1 MALHNKPF
9 KTILLSILLGIAAG
23 TLLGELL
30 GVILPPGI
38 PREVLTLSQGFALEP
53 FTLNLLVLSFTFGIS
68 FTFNLLS
75 ILGVFVMIQLLK
87 WSW

>member
-1 MALHNKPF
+1 MALQRKSF
-9 KTILLSILLGIAAG
+9 KMILLSILLGIAAG

-30 GVILPPGI
+30 GVLLPPGI
-38 PREVLTLSQGFALEP
+38 PREVLTLSKSFDLAP
-53 FTLNLLVLSFTFGIS
+53 FTVDLLVFSFTFGIG

-75 ILGVFVMIQLLK
+75 ILGMFVMIQLLK

>member
-1 MALHNKPF
+1 MALHKKSF

-23 TLLGELL
+23 TLLGALL

-38 PREVLTLSQGFALEP
+38 PRDVLTLSKSFVLEP
-53 FTLNLLVLSFTFGIS
+53 FTLDLLVFSFTFGFS

-75 ILGVFVMIQLLK
+75 ILGIFVVIQLLK

>member
-1 MALHNKPF
+1 MTVHKKSF
-9 KTILLSILLGIAAG
+9 KTIILSILLGIAAG
-23 TLLGELL
+23 SLLGALL
-30 GVILPPGI
+30 GLMLPPGI
-38 PREVLTLSQGFALEP
+38 PREVLTLSKSFVLEP

-75 ILGVFVMIQLLK
+75 ILGIFVVIQLLK